1 MMQLIGK
8 IKAKGKKQAV
18 YSKLIS
24 DKNIYAVDTKSLQ
37 LVPYAPDHNL
47 DEDAWFKIDNFSQQ
61 PFCIE
66 LLKKAFVSSEY
77 NDISSGDFAKID
89 YLCAVEGSYYYFQK
103 ITPSL
108 YATRN
113 SLSFGEKVQ
122 LEKNAKRLF
131 IQTLPDAIYDKAKDM
146 LVFKNLVAI
155 SSIFKGIDQ
164 LYKEATNEEVTLFLQ
179 QPFIELA
186 SDYVCSKVSKPN
198 RKRVAL
204 AMNTL
209 ASMPSDTKVKMIA
222 YISDYCT
229 DKLTYDDESNKFNI
243 STDEE
248 LKYLLYGIEQ
258 RFYTT
263 VLDDEKRLANSIQIL
278 A

>member
-1 MMQLIGK
+1 MMQLI
-8 IKAKGKKQAV
+8 AKVKGQKQTPF
-18 YSKLIS
+18 SKLIS
-24 DKNIYAVDTKSLQ
+24 DENIYKVDFKALQ
-37 LVPYAPDHNL
+37 LVPYSPDHNL
-47 DEDAWFKIDNFSQQ
+47 DEDAWFKIDNFSQP

-66 LLKKAFVSSEY
+66 LIKKVFVSSEY
-77 NDISSGDFAKID
+77 NDITSSDFAKIS
-89 YLCAVEGSYYYFQK
+89 YLCAVEANYYYFQK

-131 IQTLPDAIYDKAKDM
+131 IQMLPDAIYDKAKDV

-164 LYKEATNEEVTLFLQ
+164 LYKEATNEEVNLFLQ

-209 ASMPSDTKVKMIA
+209 ASMPSDIKVKMIA
-222 YISDYCT
+222 YISDYCI
-229 DKLTYDDESNKFNI
+229 DKLTYDDESSKFNI